1 LRCQFDKWTLV
12 CQVAA
17 KLHNF
22 CIEEGEESLSQ
33 RHEDDV
39 EEGDSPVVLM
49 NMHVTDEPRRVR
61 ATGRRREELT
71 DRLEEEGVRRP
82 NTSDF
87 SRE

>member
-1 LRCQFDKWTLV
+1 
-12 CQVAA
+12 
-17 KLHNF
+17 
-22 CIEEGEESLSQ
+22 
-33 RHEDDV
+33 
-39 EEGDSPVVLM
+39 M

-71 DRLEEEGVRRP
+71 DRLEEEGIRRP